1 MLFQF
6 TNEFGARFFI
16 FANYVKCF
24 YENKGNMRDLHKAAS
39 VIETVQG
46 DLYYVKDTVEDIM
59 RRFVEMTENAK
70 RGDE

>member
-16 FANYVKCF
+16 LANYIKCF
-24 YENKGNMRDLHKAAS
+24 YENKGTMRDLHKALS

-46 DLYYVKDTVEDIM
+46 DLYYVKDTVEEIVE
-59 RRFVEMTENAK
+59 RFTKIAEQQQA
-70 RGDE
+70 GG

>member
-16 FANYVKCF
+16 LANYVKCF
-24 YENKGNMRDLHKAAS
+24 YENKGTMRDLHKALS

-46 DLYYVKDTVEDIM
+46 DLYYVKDSVEDIV
-59 RRFVEMTENAK
+59 RRFTEMAEKNAMK
-70 RGDE
+70 G

>member
-16 FANYVKCF
+16 LANYIKCF
-24 YENKGNMRDLHKAAS
+24 YENKGTMRDLHKALS

-46 DLYYVKDTVEDIM
+46 DLYYVKDSVEEIAE
-59 RRFVEMTENAK
+59 RFMPKEE
-70 RGDE
+70 DESKGE

>member
-16 FANYVKCF
+16 LANYIKCF
-24 YENKGNMRDLHKAAS
+24 YENKGTMRDLHKALS

-46 DLYYVKDTVEDIM
+46 DLYYVKDSVEDIVG
-59 RRFVEMTENAK
+59 RFTEMTEKNAME
-70 RGDE
+70 G

>member
-16 FANYVKCF
+16 LANYVKCF
-24 YENKGNMRDLHKAAS
+24 YENKGTMRDLHKALS

-46 DLYYVKDTVEDIM
+46 DLYYVKDSVEDIVS
-59 RRFVEMTENAK
+59 RFTEMAEKNAMK
-70 RGDE
+70 G